1 VGDQQRGLGLALEGL
16 RKFALEHHPG
26 LRVDRRE
33 RLVEQQHGRIGRE
46 RAGQRDPLPH
56 AARQLMRIVPGEIEK
71 MEVFQQ
77 RLRAPLAL
85 RQREPLDFD
94 AEHHVLEHGAPG
106 QQQVL
111 LQHEGDV
118 RVRAFHALAVDEGLT
133 FARRAE
139 TRTDVE
145 EGRFSATAG
154 TDERDHLA
162 VTD

>member
-1 VGDQQRGLGLALEGL
+1 M
-16 RKFALEHHPG
+16 
-26 LRVDRRE
+26 
-33 RLVEQQHGRIGRE
+33 
-46 RAGQRDPLPH
+46 RASATALPH
-56 AARQLMRIVPGEIEK
+56 AARQLMRIVPGELEEV
-71 MEVFQQ
+71 EVFQQ

-85 RQREPLDFD
+85 GQREPLDFD

-118 RVRAFHALAVDEGLT
+118 GVRAFHALAVDEGLA

-145 EGRFSATAG
+145 QGRFSAAAG

-162 VTD
+162 VTDCKAHTLDGGEAFPERSTKRMVTLRYSSRTTSDIA